1 MCFLEALGPTSLG
14 NKRVG
19 VLFTRHIKL
28 MHNPFVMTLLALL
41 FFLSG
46 SAPASPPIAISVE
59 DLQSLRAKAV
69 QGSADAQNELGK
81 LYFLGQNVPQDSTTA
96 REWFEKSAA
105 QGNADAQNNLGFLY
119 EKAQGDYA
127 KAKEWYEKAAAQK
140 HAAAQSNLGWLY
152 ANGRGVQQDYVRAY
166 MWWKLA
172 AAYSTGKEEES
183 EKSVLDK
190 LARRMSPGQIAEGQ
204 RLLQQCQAQQFVGC

>member
-1 MCFLEALGPTSLG
+1 MRT
-14 NKRVG
+14 
-19 VLFTRHIKL
+19 H
-28 MHNPFVMTLLALL
+28 FVMTLLALL

-46 SAPASPPIAISVE
+46 SAPASPPIAISAE
-59 DLQSLRAKAV
+59 DLQSLQTEAAR
-69 QGSADAQNELGK
+69 GNADAQNKLGK
-81 LYFLGQNVPQDSTTA
+81 LFFLGQNVPQNSTTA
-96 REWFEKSAA
+96 REWFEKSAV

-152 ANGRGVQQDYVRAY
+152 ANGSGIPQDYVRAY

-172 AAYSTGKEEES
+172 AAHSTDKEGESEES
-183 EKSVLDK
+183 ILDK
-190 LARRMSPGQIAEGQ
+190 VARRMASEQIAEGQ
-204 RLLQQCQAQQFVGC
+204 RLLHQCQAQQFVGC

>member
-1 MCFLEALGPTSLG
+1 MR
-14 NKRVG
+14 N
-19 VLFTRHIKL
+19 H
-28 MHNPFVMTLLALL
+28 FVMTLLALL

-46 SAPASPPIAISVE
+46 SAPASPPITISVE
-59 DLQSLRAKAV
+59 DLESLQTEAV
-69 QGSADAQNELGK
+69 RGNADAQNKLGK
-81 LYFLGQNVPQDSTTA
+81 LYFFGQNVSQNSTTA

-172 AAYSTGKEEES
+172 AAYLPDREEES
-183 EKSVLDK
+183 EESVLDK
-190 LARRMSPGQIAEGQ
+190 VARRMTPGQISEGQ
-204 RLLQQCQAQQFVGC
+204 RLLQQCQAQQLVGC